1 MTNPVGK
8 VISVHSGSSD
18 TLSKEV
24 RPSIEVELDGVVGD
38 RHRNISRQCW
48 SGDKQEKGSARRNE
62 RQWSAVSVEELKF
75 IEQEM
80 NLAEPLQASSL
91 GANICLEGVP
101 ELSRLTRGTVLKFS
115 SGVVLMVEEYNP
127 PCSDMSAKIA
137 QLYTSK
143 SGEPI
148 ANSAFSKAAKF
159 SRGLVGVVEVAGV
172 IRAGDEV
179 VVKPEVLPKWLRGT
193 NK

>member
-1 MTNPVGK
+1 MTNATGTV
-8 VISVHSGSSD
+8 VSVHCGSSD

-24 RPSIEVELDGVVGD
+24 QPSIEVELDGVVGD
-38 RHRNISRQCW
+38 RHRNISRKCW
-48 SGDKQEKGSARRNE
+48 PGDKQSEGSVRRNE
-62 RQWSAVSVEELKF
+62 RHWSAVSAEELKF

-80 NLAEPLQASSL
+80 NLVDPLQASSL
-91 GANICLEGVP
+91 GANICLQGIP
-101 ELSRLTRGTVLKFS
+101 ELSRLTRGTILKFS

-127 PCSDMSAKIA
+127 PCSDMSEKIA

-159 SRGLVGVVEVAGV
+159 SRGLVGVVEVAG
-172 IRAGDEV
+172 IIQAGDEV
-179 VVKPEVLPKWLRGT
+179 VVEPEILPKWLRR
-193 NK
+193 